1 MLTEPAVVVGVANIF
16 TTPAFSATRASSL
29 VPAEV
34 ELETYS
40 YFKITIICNT
50 FLAKSFS
57 VSVEFFLA
65 SSRLEPTHYPRRLTI
80 LFYLACW

>member
-16 TTPAFSATRASSL
+16 TTPASPAFSAIRASSL
-29 VPAEV
+29 VPAKV

-40 YFKITIICNT
+40 YLKITIICNT

-65 SSRLEPTHYPRRLTI
+65 SSRLEPTHYPRR
-80 LFYLACW
+80 